1 MNLVPTLA
9 LLLGVPVPY
18 SNIGEVMA
26 DLFATEG
33 DTASSLR
40 AQLAAYDINARQ
52 VRVAPHL
59 WGLQKSSLG
68 AGLRRQANSAHCRD
82 FGPKQRLP

>member
-52 VRVAPHL
+52 VRVAPHP
-59 WGLQKSSLG
+59 WGLQKSDLG
-68 AGLRRQANSAHCRD
+68 AGFRRQASSAHCRE
-82 FGPKQRLP
+82 FGPNQRVL